1 MFPLIL
7 NMVHFWLQSR
17 SGKKASLKMYCQKQ
31 KHKHFKVEDKLHKS
45 YERNVA
51 KKVRTNCEMECQI
64 Y

>member
-1 MFPLIL
+1 
-7 NMVHFWLQSR
+7 
-17 SGKKASLKMYCQKQ
+17 MYCQKQ